1 MFNECEF
8 IIGKDKSLVVVVPQ
22 SVPKGEAITIRVVD
36 QTLFFYKSDE
46 SLFGRV
52 TCECAKTLR
61 CLRKKK
67 RVGLIEA
74 LGGAIKFPVY
84 IAAIAQ
90 IQMDTTA
97 YNAYSRDAA

>member
-1 MFNECEF
+1 MFNSCEF

-22 SVPKGEAITIRVVD
+22 SVPKGVAITMRVVGNAV
-36 QTLFFYKSDE
+36 FFYKNDE

-52 TCECAKTLR
+52 ICECTKTLR

-74 LGGAIKFPVY
+74 LDGAVKFPVY
-84 IAAIAQ
+84 IAAIAN
-90 IQMDTTA
+90 IHVDA
-97 YNAYSRDAA
+97 LDAHGYNRDAA